1 MARLSK
7 AMISFIVPA
16 YNEEHELS
24 DTLAAIR
31 EAASGA
37 TQPYEI
43 IVVDDAST
51 DATPKIASDA
61 GAKVIPINRR
71 QIAASRNAGAR
82 AAQGEYLF
90 FVDADTRINRAHVSE
105 GIAALE
111 AGCAGGSARVAMD
124 GFVPF
129 WGRMLLRGFSSVY
142 FGLNLG
148 AGAFLF
154 TTRRNFDVVGG
165 FDEQYFAGEEV
176 YFSLEL
182 KKLGDF
188 KVLREPVVTS
198 GRKLRMYPAKQF
210 LREFFGAIVRGP
222 RGVRSRAKLSLWYDG
237 KREGIQLKNRPGGA
251 GAARLCGC
259 EDGFFGYN
267 RRFVMAESN
276 QTSDLKEFQLHD
288 KDTGSADVQVALLT
302 HRIEHLTEHLK
313 VNRKDHSS
321 RRGLLKMVAQ
331 RRSLLDYLSKT
342 EADRYKNVIEKL
354 NLRK

>member
-1 MARLSK
+1 MRSFSIHCSTLGQSSAARAGQLARVLIAGDMARLSK
-7 AMISFIVPA
+7 PMISFIVPA

-24 DTLAAIR
+24 DTLVAIR
-31 EAASGA
+31 KVGSGL

-51 DATPKIASDA
+51 DATPEIGSGA

-71 QIAASRNAGAR
+71 QIAAARNAGAR

-90 FVDADTRINRAHVSE
+90 FIDADTRINRAHVSG

-111 AGCAGGSARVAMD
+111 AGYAGGGARVAMD
-124 GFVPF
+124 GFIPI
-129 WGRMLLRGFSSVY
+129 WGRILLRGFSAVY

-154 TTRRNFDVVGG
+154 TTRRNFDAIGG

-182 KKLGDF
+182 KKLGGF

-198 GRKLRMYPAKQF
+198 ARKLRMYPAKHF

-237 KREGIQLKNRPGGA
+237 KRERHPA
-251 GAARLCGC
+251 
-259 EDGFFGYN
+259 
-267 RRFVMAESN
+267 
-276 QTSDLKEFQLHD
+276 
-288 KDTGSADVQVALLT
+288 
-302 HRIEHLTEHLK
+302 
-313 VNRKDHSS
+313 
-321 RRGLLKMVAQ
+321 
-331 RRSLLDYLSKT
+331 
-342 EADRYKNVIEKL
+342 
-354 NLRK
+354 

>member
-1 MARLSK
+1 
-7 AMISFIVPA
+7 MISFIVPA

-24 DTLAAIR
+24 NTLTAIR
-31 EAASGA
+31 EAASGT

-51 DATPKIASDA
+51 DATPQIASAA

-71 QIAASRNAGAR
+71 QIAAARNAGAR
-82 AAQGEYLF
+82 AGKGEYLF
-90 FVDADTRINRAHVSE
+90 FVDADTRINRAHVSG

-111 AGCAGGSARVAMD
+111 AGYTGGGARVAMD
-124 GFVPF
+124 GFIPF

-182 KKLGDF
+182 KKLGGF

-198 GRKLRMYPAKQF
+198 GRKLRMYPATDF
-210 LREFFGAIVRGP
+210 LRKFFGVIVRGS

-237 KREGIQLKNRPGGA
+237 KRERHPA
-251 GAARLCGC
+251 
-259 EDGFFGYN
+259 
-267 RRFVMAESN
+267 
-276 QTSDLKEFQLHD
+276 
-288 KDTGSADVQVALLT
+288 
-302 HRIEHLTEHLK
+302 
-313 VNRKDHSS
+313 
-321 RRGLLKMVAQ
+321 
-331 RRSLLDYLSKT
+331 
-342 EADRYKNVIEKL
+342 
-354 NLRK
+354 

>member
-1 MARLSK
+1 MAHLSK
-7 AMISFIVPA
+7 PMISFIVPA

-51 DATPKIASDA
+51 DATPEIASGA

-71 QIAASRNAGAR
+71 QIAAARNAGAR
-82 AAQGEYLF
+82 GAQGEYLF
-90 FVDADTRINRAHVSE
+90 FIDADTRINREHVSG

-111 AGCAGGSARVAMD
+111 GGYAGGSARVAMD
-124 GFVPF
+124 GFVPI
-129 WGRMLLRGFSSVY
+129 WGRVLLRGFSSVY

-154 TTRRNFDVVGG
+154 TTRRNFEAIGG

-182 KKLGDF
+182 KKVGGF

-198 GRKLRMYPAKQF
+198 ARKLRMYPAKDLLGKYF
-210 LREFFGAIVRGP
+210 CIILRGP
-222 RGVRSRAKLSLWYDG
+222 GGVRSRAKLSLWYDG
-237 KREGIQLKNRPGGA
+237 KREGNPA
-251 GAARLCGC
+251 
-259 EDGFFGYN
+259 
-267 RRFVMAESN
+267 
-276 QTSDLKEFQLHD
+276 
-288 KDTGSADVQVALLT
+288 
-302 HRIEHLTEHLK
+302 
-313 VNRKDHSS
+313 
-321 RRGLLKMVAQ
+321 
-331 RRSLLDYLSKT
+331 
-342 EADRYKNVIEKL
+342 
-354 NLRK
+354 